1 MASKIKAGKILNSF
15 RSLNRERFSNPDV
28 YLFVGEY
35 LNRKFIVTNLDI
47 KNIGLPKDYLYKD
60 GTVII
65 QETPYEVVSREE
77 YRRLN

>member
-1 MASKIKAGKILNSF
+1 MASKILENF
-15 RSLNRERFSNPDV
+15 RNLNRERLSDPDV

-47 KNIGLPKDYLYKD
+47 KNIVLPQGYLYKD

-65 QETPYEVVSREE
+65 QKTPYKVVSREE

>member
-15 RSLNRERFSNPDV
+15 RSLNRERLSDPDV

-47 KNIGLPKDYLYKD
+47 KNIVLPEGYLYND

-65 QETPYEVVSREE
+65 KETPYEIISREE
-77 YRRLN
+77 YRRLD